1 MNVRA
6 NQLEALFDSAAA
18 VGPRHWKGRL
28 SRNNLESWLQGIIS
42 DVRNGKHKAPEETAL
57 YRMSWYRDTNG
68 ELLDTQVTAVEVLN
82 ILRPIV
88 ATAVYIV
95 FTALALFENP
105 IAKKKLLHAKK
116 GYYEMFVQ
124 EVRRYYPFFPFQAA
138 RVRKDFLWKGHDF
151 KKDNLVLLD
160 MYGTNHHPDLWDNP
174 DQFIPERFADRE
186 ENPYDLI
193 PQGGGSYYH
202 GHRCPGEWLTIEIM
216 KSSLDLLVNHMEY
229 SVLVQDLSH
238 SMMRIPSLPKSR
250 FIMNQVTK
258 L

>member
-151 KKDNLVLLD
+151 KKTIWYYWICMEQTIILI
-160 MYGTNHHPDLWDNP
+160 YGIIPISLYLSDL
-174 DQFIPERFADRE
+174 QIEKK
-186 ENPYDLI
+186 I
-193 PQGGGSYYH
+193 H
-202 GHRCPGEWLTIEIM
+202 TI
-216 KSSLDLLVNHMEY
+216 SSLKAVEA
-229 SVLVQDLSH
+229 
-238 SMMRIPSLPKSR
+238 I
-250 FIMNQVTK
+250 IMVIGA
-258 L
+258 LGSG